1 MSEEEK
7 TPQSAQPDNTP
18 EGASAPKPVFKKPA
32 LKKPAPAGPSP
43 VKPTIKIG
51 AKPVAKTPRIDLAD
65 KTAEEASQPAP
76 AKPSGEAEMGAL
88 KQAIQ
93 KKSPQMESARKDL
106 QKPTT
111 PQQDIRE
118 KEIPPEAAGKKAT
131 MFMDVDAISPA
142 EAAAKKATMFMDVDK
157 AETENPPPPPAVD
170 AKKKTSRIST
180 SAATPP
186 PPQDTLDEFTP
197 APSASLA
204 KNATMFMNIE
214 DDLGDAPKPQPKKQT
229 ARIDISSAIPSPR
242 DTSKIGGAAPATIRI
257 KRPVTTTTARKPPAR
272 PPEPMVTHSVL
283 SQQPGA
289 AMMAEGKKSETSRI
303 ELPPDAVRPP
313 TRKKTVK
320 IKRPDGSDAGSP
332 RLTLQ
337 RPVTSTFQAAQ
348 VELPAAAAKEEAGI
362 AFSIVSI
369 AATIVLGVLVY
380 VFLAQV
386 LANGLPFPS
395 PIN

>member
-1 MSEEEK
+1 MSEENK
-7 TPQSAQPDNTP
+7 TPPSAQPNSKP
-18 EGASAPKPVFKKPA
+18 AGAPAPKPALKKPA
-32 LKKPAPAGPSP
+32 LKKPAAAGSSPAG
-43 VKPTIKIG
+43 PTIKIG
-51 AKPVAKTPRIDLAD
+51 ARPVAKTPRIDLAD
-65 KTAEEASQPAP
+65 KTAEEAAQPAP
-76 AKPSGEAEMGAL
+76 AKPAGEADLGTL

-93 KKSPQMESARKDL
+93 KTSAQIESARKDL
-106 QKPTT
+106 QKPAASAS
-111 PQQDIRE
+111 DIRE
-118 KEIPPEAAGKKAT
+118 TTAPPAAEKKAT
-131 MFMDVDAISPA
+131 MFMDVDSA
-142 EAAAKKATMFMDVDK
+142 EAEKPQ
-157 AETENPPPPPAVD
+157 PPPPVD

-180 SAATPP
+180 ASAVPP
-186 PPQDTLDEFTP
+186 APQETLDEFTP

-214 DDLGDAPKPQPKKQT
+214 DDLGEAPQTQPKKQT

-242 DTSKIGGAAPATIRI
+242 DTTKISAGAPATIRI
-257 KRPVTTTTARKPPAR
+257 KRPVTTSTARKPPAR
-272 PPEPMVTHSVL
+272 PPEPMVPHSVL
-283 SQQPGA
+283 GQQPGS

-320 IKRPDGSDAGSP
+320 IKRPDGSDAGVPKLS
-332 RLTLQ
+332 LQ
-337 RPVTSTFQAAQ
+337 RPVTSSFQAAQ
-348 VELPAAAAKEEAGI
+348 VEIPAKPEKEEAGI

-369 AATIVLGVLVY
+369 AATIVLCVLVY

>member
-1 MSEEEK
+1 MSEENK
-7 TPQSAQPDNTP
+7 TPPSAQPNSKP
-18 EGASAPKPVFKKPA
+18 AGAPAPKPALKKPA
-32 LKKPAPAGPSP
+32 LKKPAAAGSSPAG
-43 VKPTIKIG
+43 PTIKIG
-51 AKPVAKTPRIDLAD
+51 ARPVAKTPRIDLAD
-65 KTAEEASQPAP
+65 KTADEAAQPAP
-76 AKPSGEAEMGAL
+76 AKPAGEADLGTL

-93 KKSPQMESARKDL
+93 KTSAQIESARKDL
-106 QKPTT
+106 QKP
-111 PQQDIRE
+111 PAPVSDIRE
-118 KEIPPEAAGKKAT
+118 KEVPPAPGKKAT
-131 MFMDVDAISPA
+131 MFMDVDAIASA
-142 EAAAKKATMFMDVDK
+142 EPAAKKATMFMDVDS
-157 AETENPPPPPAVD
+157 AEAEKPQPPPPVD

-180 SAATPP
+180 ASAVPP
-186 PPQDTLDEFTP
+186 APQETLDEFTP

-214 DDLGDAPKPQPKKQT
+214 DDLGEAPQTQPKKQT

-242 DTSKIGGAAPATIRI
+242 DTTKISAGAPATIRI
-257 KRPVTTTTARKPPAR
+257 KRPVTTSTARKPPAR
-272 PPEPMVTHSVL
+272 PPEPMVPHSVL
-283 SQQPGA
+283 GQQPGS

-320 IKRPDGSDAGSP
+320 IKRPDGSDAGVPKLS
-332 RLTLQ
+332 LQ
-337 RPVTSTFQAAQ
+337 RPVTSSFQAAQ
-348 VELPAAAAKEEAGI
+348 VEIPAKPEKEEAGI

-369 AATIVLGVLVY
+369 AATIVLCVLVY